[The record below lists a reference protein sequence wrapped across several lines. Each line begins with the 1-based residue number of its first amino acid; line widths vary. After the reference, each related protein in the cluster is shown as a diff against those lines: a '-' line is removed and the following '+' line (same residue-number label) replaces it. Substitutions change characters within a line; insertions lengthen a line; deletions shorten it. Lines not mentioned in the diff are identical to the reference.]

1 MAFSSFAPSVR
12 YSFEWQLIIRIVSQ
26 FWLHCTN
33 FSQSMNKTKSLT
45 SYETNSQAKNGRG
58 HNWSELMSKSSS
70 QASWKSQTFHET
82 NVLIPN
88 PRLLWDWIR
97 DDEKTGKSQ
106 DQGTTLWQDTR
117 PLFARMFKVF
127 FVLVNSM
134 QFASDVLKC
143 CVKYC
148 CHRLAQKKVL
158 EKWSLRLM
166 QWSKDQSQSVISFME
181 RWLVAGMTQL
191 AVRKHCWGHPGPDPA
206 PGPGHFFQVCSLSSP
221 VSPYRQGLWPK
232 RGGWGLGY
240 QTWGHASLPWC
251 LPPPPPEHNLKYAG

>member
-1 MAFSSFAPSVR
+1 MAFSSFVPSVR

-33 FSQSMNKTKSLT
+33 FSQSMNKTKFLT
-45 SYETNSQAKNGRG
+45 LYETNSQAKNGRG

-97 DDEKTGKSQ
+97 NDEKTGKSQ

-127 FVLVNSM
+127 FCTGQFNAVCVRCVEVLCE
-134 QFASDVLKC
+134 VL
-143 CVKYC
+143 
-148 CHRLAQKKVL
+148 
-158 EKWSLRLM
+158 
-166 QWSKDQSQSVISFME
+166 
-181 RWLVAGMTQL
+181 
-191 AVRKHCWGHPGPDPA
+191 
-206 PGPGHFFQVCSLSSP
+206 LSSSCTKKFCKSEAY
-221 VSPYRQGLWPK
+221 VSCSGARIK
-232 RGGWGLGY
+232 VK
-240 QTWGHASLPWC
+240 A
-251 LPPPPPEHNLKYAG
+251 